1 MISLFMPVRD
11 SRLITILS
19 LLFLAFSPLAAKG
32 EEPLGRSF
40 ESLRLG
46 MTLKAF
52 QESVPSIESKEIYL
66 NLLSDERFFRVL
78 DDVLPEGVANLTGRF
93 YHGRLYKILVEYQR
107 DWFAEEDW
115 TQLIN
120 EQMQRYGKVAIQ
132 RKPIRERMLEIARW
146 EDRSSVHI
154 IQREI
159 RMSFKD
165 KKPGSSFIFT
175 VFVTYLDNPLWNE
188 RIAAE
193 TGFLF

>member
-1 MISLFMPVRD
+1 MPVRD

-120 EQMQRYGKVAIQ
+120 EQMQRYGKVAIL